1 MFYGQR
7 NEKLDEA
14 HLLNIQAVQL
24 DPTNLP
30 YRLNTANVLT
40 QQGQYIGAISVLKVA
55 AGITKSKAEDE
66 MVQSR
71 IKQLERLEASVDR
84 AHARGEDAAHP
95 PTAPSETNKTIVFKK
110 VDGKI
115 IGTAEETPNYPTG
128 DSTGPQHTV
137 KGILRNVRCSYP
149 NVIALTVDQAGKVT
163 PLYSNN
169 YFKVVFT
176 TANYEPDGDIK
187 PCTGIEDMK
196 ASVKYAEVS
205 DKNVAGQILAIELSK

>member
-1 MFYGQR
+1 MKWCRPASSSSNAFRPRPIAPRQRGQ
-7 NEKLDEA
+7 A
-14 HLLNIQAVQL
+14 APQPPGA
-24 DPTNLP
+24 PT
-30 YRLNTANVLT
+30 
-40 QQGQYIGAISVLKVA
+40 
-55 AGITKSKAEDE
+55 
-66 MVQSR
+66 
-71 IKQLERLEASVDR
+71 
-84 AHARGEDAAHP
+84 
-95 PTAPSETNKTIVFKK
+95 ETGKTIVFKK

-115 IGTAEETPNYPTG
+115 IGTAEETPHYPTG

-149 NVIALTVDQAGKVT
+149 NVIALTVDQAGKPIT
-163 PLYSNN
+163 LYSNN

-176 TANYEPDGDIK
+176 TSNYEPEGDIK